1 MFSCVFNILQS
12 VHFSWLSV
20 WSKSC
25 QYWKEIVSLL
35 AFCIHASAILH
46 VIFHLVVCWFE
57 NDVSIGRKW
66 CGVFNGSTDMGWGA
80 GCWRVHILM
89 SRVFLDAQALG
100 DLALMTSIIR
110 PRFLTWLA
118 WLKKNAYSNILHE
131 SFFFYVLSMT
141 HKRKWSGFLLFTVTH
156 LPPWSHPQSPKP
168 QQSSPITQHP
178 PPGLCPLALKW
189 CRPPHW
195 MCDLQNF
202 DVPFVLNSCRSN
214 FDWRS

>member
-25 QYWKEIVSLL
+25 QYWKEIASLL

-46 VIFHLVVCWFE
+46 VIFHLVW
-57 NDVSIGRKW
+57 KW
-66 CGVFNGSTDMGWGA
+66 CQYWEEMMRCLQWEHRHGVGA

-100 DLALMTSIIR
+100 DLALMTSIIK

-118 WLKKNAYSNILHE
+118 WLKKMLLAIFYTRVFSFMFCLWPTKGNDQVSFYSRSPTFLPEATHSHQSHNSHHRL
-131 SFFFYVLSMT
+131 LST
-141 HKRKWSGFLLFTVTH
+141 H
-156 LPPWSHPQSPKP
+156 
-168 QQSSPITQHP
+168 
-178 PPGLCPLALKW
+178 PPGLPSLALKW